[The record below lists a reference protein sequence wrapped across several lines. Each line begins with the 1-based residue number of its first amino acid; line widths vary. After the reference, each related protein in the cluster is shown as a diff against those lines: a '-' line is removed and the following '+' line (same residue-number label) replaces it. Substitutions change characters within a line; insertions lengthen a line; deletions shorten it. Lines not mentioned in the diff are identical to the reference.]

1 MLPLITPANSV
12 LALEMV
18 RVLSPKST
26 EPALLP
32 AKVTTVIPLVLPVIS
47 KVALTVTLAELAIE
61 PLPVIAKVPP
71 ETVVAPVY

>member
-1 MLPLITPANSV
+1 
-12 LALEMV
+12 MV